1 MPGPNIGFRGAR
13 GLGSG
18 GRPHADVRRYLRL
31 QIPETEKERSTLDF
45 PQEWMTPV
53 PSRRPDIFPEFE
65 RLKHPDPKPMPGDPE
80 LPDEEEL
87 EEVKES
93 HCAHSPSSQRTAP
106 CHARPRFPRR
116 APRSRRNVRIFARL
130 SQEERKRREEP
141 EPGEDSPDKEKD
153 KDKDKKKKEKEKE
166 EEEGD
171 DRPQEVPVR

>member
-1 MPGPNIGFRGAR
+1 VVAR
-13 GLGSG
+13 TY
-18 GRPHADVRRYLRL
+18 PDPC
-31 QIPETEKERSTLDF
+31 IPETEKERSTLDF

-87 EEVKES
+87 EE
-93 HCAHSPSSQRTAP
+93 
-106 CHARPRFPRR
+106 
-116 APRSRRNVRIFARL
+116 
-130 SQEERKRREEP
+130 EERKRREEP